1 MIVPSCMELIHCRL
15 RPQPLATQE
24 SASSAMEQAISVRSE
39 TPMLTLGY
47 NSKIKD
53 KEVVATWLKLEKAN

>member
-1 MIVPSCMELIHCRL
+1 MF
-15 RPQPLATQE
+15 
-24 SASSAMEQAISVRSE
+24 
-39 TPMLTLGY
+39 TLGY